1 MSKKYF
7 IDGITQD
14 WLSKPGMVVFV
25 EPRYDEAIN
34 GYIANNHEY
43 IQKLCKKRGLFFLYM
58 PAFFSLFSLD
68 RLKYFTGVENS
79 FGEWSTFMTL
89 FSTLPEGSFEQI
101 VAPSLM
107 FTGADNGSCSAYT
120 IDCGDGVA
128 DKERCIAKSIEQIIV
143 ENTGGEKHERKT
155 GLYCRYVDRIQAELF
170 DGDDDIDFVKE
181 KKDEDIRDSENEHRR
196 CRRNLFPEKEEEYN
210 SARFRVS
217 ELFTQD
223 GDDEIRL
230 KKRRT
235 PSSEK
240 EDRTEVLEE
249 DFDSDACQ
257 AAQEFIAGLIGK
269 GYSQETIW
277 GLLAPLKELSKIV
290 VTRDWRILLPHYGM
304 EIELPPVQKAVYLLF
319 LRHPEGIYFKDMPDY
334 EEELYRIY
342 RRIAIRGDM
351 KKHESTIAELTN
363 PLGNSLNEKC
373 SIIKKRITALLDEG
387 LARYYYISGSKG
399 EVKRI
404 NIKPE
409 LICWEQDTSY

>member
-58 PAFFSLFSLD
+58 PAFFSLFSSD

-143 ENTGGEKHERKT
+143 ENTGGEKRERKR
-155 GLYCRYVDRIQAELF
+155 GLFCRYVDRIQAVLF
-170 DGDDDIDFVKE
+170 DGDDDFSTG
-181 KKDEDIRDSENEHRR
+181 KKLEQG
-196 CRRNLFPEKEEEYN
+196 CLFEEGEKEEEYN

-230 KKRRT
+230 KKRR
-235 PSSEK
+235 PSSLEK

-277 GLLAPLKELSKIV
+277 GLLVPLKELSKIV

>member
-1 MSKKYF
+1 MIKKYF

-25 EPRYDEAIN
+25 EPRYDEATN

-58 PAFFSLFSLD
+58 PAFFSLFSSD
-68 RLKYFTGVENS
+68 RLKYFTGIENS
-79 FGEWSTFMTL
+79 FGELSTFMTL
-89 FSTLPEGSFEQI
+89 FSTLPEGSFGQI

-107 FTGADNGSCSAYT
+107 FTGADNGSCTAYT

-128 DKERCIAKSIEQIIV
+128 DKERCIAKSIEQIID
-143 ENTGGEKHERKT
+143 ENTGGEKRERKI
-155 GLYCRYVDRIQAELF
+155 GLYCRYVDKIQAELF
-170 DGDDDIDFVKE
+170 DGDDDFNFVKE
-181 KKDEDIRDSENEHRR
+181 KKDEDIRDSENEYSR
-196 CRRNLFPEKEEEYN
+196 CRRNLFPEKVEEDYSGIRYRIIDKN
-210 SARFRVS
+210 FP
-217 ELFTQD
+217 QD

-290 VTRDWRILLPHYGM
+290 VTRDWCILLPHYGM
-304 EIELPPVQKAVYLLF
+304 EIKLPPVQKAVYLLF

-351 KKHESTIAELTN
+351 KKHESTIAELVN

-373 SIIKKRITALLDEG
+373 SIIKKRITAMLDNS
-387 LARYYYISGSKG
+387 LASYYYISGGKG
-399 EVKRI
+399 EIKRI
-404 NIKPE
+404 KIKPE
-409 LICWEQDTSY
+409 LIYWE

>member
-58 PAFFSLFSLD
+58 PAFFSLFSSD

-89 FSTLPEGSFEQI
+89 YSTLPEGSFEQI

-107 FTGADNGSCSAYT
+107 FTGADNGSCTAYT

-143 ENTGGEKHERKT
+143 ENTGGEKRERKI
-155 GLYCRYVDRIQAELF
+155 GLFRRFVGKIQAELF
-170 DGDDDIDFVKE
+170 DGDDDFSIG
-181 KKDEDIRDSENEHRR
+181 KKLEQG
-196 CRRNLFPEKEEEYN
+196 CLFEEGEKEEECN

-235 PSSEK
+235 PSLEK

-277 GLLAPLKELSKIV
+277 GLLVPLKELSKIV

-351 KKHESTIAELTN
+351 KKHESTIAELVN